1 MPMKHLVIDARAAL
15 PQVDGLGRYLREVV
29 PRVVTEGQR
38 RETFRSTLLVNA
50 ALEGFWREAT
60 PGANVIVSGVR
71 PMWPGQNWQIPRVV
85 DPMGADLLFYPAHD
99 PPMLLETPLVF
110 TVHDLSP
117 LQVRPYFER
126 LDWLKTQ
133 YLRRVTGSGLRRARG
148 VMAVSEATRRAI
160 GELFS
165 AELLSKVHVTP
176 NGICPPTVEVPAAER
191 DRFLYV
197 GTDRPHKNLP
207 RLIEAY
213 SLARRDEPGLPSLE
227 IVGGLR
233 SEGLLREA
241 MRRLNV
247 EDAVRLRGHVSQ
259 EELETCYASAV
270 ALVFP
275 SLAEGFGL
283 PILEAMVRGV
293 PVITSNVSAC
303 AEVAGEAAVT
313 VDPVDVNG
321 IAGALVRVW
330 RSGELRGQ
338 LIEKGR
344 RRAGEFTWERTARGT
359 LGVIEGCLG
368 ERGNVVGT
376 GSPRHASR

>member
-1 MPMKHLVIDARAAL
+1 MDRMKHLVIDARAAL

-29 PRVVTEGQR
+29 PRVVAEGQR

-50 ALEGFWREAT
+50 ALEGFWREST
-60 PGANVIVSGVR
+60 PTANVIVSTVR
-71 PMWPGQNWQIPRVV
+71 PMWPGQNWQVPRLV
-85 DPMGADLLFYPAHD
+85 DPMGADLFFYPAHD
-99 PPMLLETPLVF
+99 PPMMLETQLVF

-126 LDWLKTQ
+126 LDWLKTR

-160 GELFS
+160 GELFG
-165 AELLSKVHVTP
+165 AALLSKVHVTP
-176 NGICPPTVEVPAAER
+176 NGICPPAAEIPAGAR

-197 GTDRPHKNLP
+197 GTDRPHKNLL

-213 SLARRDEPGLPSLE
+213 SIARRGEAALPRLE

-233 SEGLLREA
+233 SEGLLRAA
-241 MRRLNV
+241 MRRFDVN
-247 EDAVRLRGHVSQ
+247 AGVRLRGHVSQ
-259 EELETCYASAV
+259 EELEACYASAV

-283 PILEAMVRGV
+283 PILEAMARGV

-303 AEVAGEAAVT
+303 AEVAGAAAVT
-313 VDPVDVNG
+313 VDPLDVNA
-321 IAGALVRVW
+321 IAGAMAKLY
-330 RSGELRGQ
+330 RSPELRDE

-344 RRAGEFTWERTARGT
+344 TRAAEFTWERTARGT
-359 LGVIEGCLG
+359 LEVIERCLG
-368 ERGNVVGT
+368 GKG
-376 GSPRHASR
+376 